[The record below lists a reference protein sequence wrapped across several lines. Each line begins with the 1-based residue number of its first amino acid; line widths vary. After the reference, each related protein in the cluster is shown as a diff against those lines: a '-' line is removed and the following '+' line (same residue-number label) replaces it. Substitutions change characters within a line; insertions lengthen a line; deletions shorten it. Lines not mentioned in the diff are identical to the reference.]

1 MKNNKRPS
9 IRMRLL
15 AWMMAAIMM
24 CTGLNVTAYAQE
36 ISFDEGYA
44 LEQQE
49 EQVTDEENAEEIQQ
63 DEADP
68 EISFEGPWDTEDT
81 DEDDITIED
90 AQVQDDTDTEETDA
104 DEVEVFS
111 DADDQ
116 NAVEAFSDGDS
127 ESDGETAK
135 VTVNFS
141 FSQDDRFADDEFE
154 DGAISKPVALKQL
167 TVPYFDLAN
176 YGLEKFYFKSEKYSS
191 SDKGTTG
198 MVGTAETARNHVT
211 LLHLIIYATEVLYCG
226 LGDDEAGQ
234 GYLKDEEYLDDG
246 ETLNIT
252 GSPGSLYMEHLWGLD
267 QNLIYYLNYE
277 YPLASTGWGSTADQI
292 LLHDGDVVT
301 LAHYSDWNFYSDSGA
316 GFNYL
321 TDENGSRTRVVADRG
336 EKDSITFQTWRAQAG
351 MNGGETAQNKM
362 TGKYQLYYIPVDDMW
377 DGDVASWTRLGETE
391 NGELKVDLDNIP
403 NGEYFVGIPGQPGVE
418 HTNVICSSPGG
429 IYLNVTGSAFEGQGT
444 ETSPYELSTAKD
456 LTRLK
461 KLVKAAKIPENT
473 YFVLTDDITLPEGWT
488 PIGETIDGTN
498 NIKSGANLRAFSG
511 ILDGQNHTITVP
523 EGGLPLLGYVKGAEV
538 RNLNIYGTKIAGYG
552 LINNLEGVGLSGKA
566 VLLDNITLK
575 SGSST
580 LKSGLLG
587 ANITTNPYGG
597 CSAKFLATVQNCT
610 IEDGVVIGYNKD
622 QSIIGSIAGR
632 FNGTI
637 SNCTSNAT
645 VYGINYV
652 GGIMGMRD
660 NSMGDNYVTGCTFGG
675 TVEASGQNAGGIVA
689 GGYMDNTMSAPNAYR
704 LNVNNCTSTGT
715 ITGADNVGG
724 IFGGDIMVAQA
735 WNAYTFKNNTFTGKV
750 NATNGT
756 NVGGI
761 IGYYRSLNTYD
772 DIAENT
778 FNDDCGTTKG
788 IGGVAFVDTSCETHE
803 TESGATYFNTAN
815 GTTGLPKVQWC
826 TWKKNH
832 NRTDDPLGA
841 DADKL
846 TKRNHVQHMW
856 DEGVVKTE
864 ATCTATGEKLY
875 TCTYCNETR
884 TEEIPMKEHTYD
896 EGKVT
901 TEPTCKEAGVKTY
914 TCTVCQETKTEEIP
928 KTNDHKYDSGKVT
941 KKATCKNTGE
951 KTYTCTVCG
960 ATKTETIAKTND
972 HKYTWK
978 TTAKATVFAPAKQQ
992 GKCSVCGK
1000 TVTRNYGKKLT
1011 ATIRLNATSIRLQQR
1026 RSTNKIKVTMANGD
1040 SVKSWTSSNRR
1051 IATVNNKGVITA
1063 GRQNGTARITVTLK
1077 SGKKASLNVKVQS
1090 TKVITTSISG
1100 LKASETLKRGQ
1111 KLTLKPVVNPIT
1123 SQEGITYAS
1132 SNRNVAVVNSKGVI
1146 TARAKG
1152 SARITVRSGRKYYT
1166 IRVTVK

>member
-63 DEADP
+63 DYADDESISDA
-68 EISFEGPWDTEDT
+68 EISFEGPQDTEDT

-104 DEVEVFS
+104 DEVDVFS
-111 DADDQ
+111 AADDQ

-127 ESDGETAK
+127 ESDGETAT

-154 DGAISKPVALKQL
+154 NGAIDRPVALKQL

-211 LLHLIIYATEVLYCG
+211 LLHLIIYATEVLYFG

-234 GYLKDEEYLDDG
+234 GFLKDEGYLDDK

-267 QNLIYYLNYE
+267 QNLNYYLNYE
-277 YPLASTGWGSTADQI
+277 YPLASAGWGSTADQI
-292 LLHDGDVVT
+292 LLHDDDVVT
-301 LAHYSDWNFYSDSGA
+301 LAHYSDWNFFTDSGA

-362 TGKYQLYYIPVDDMW
+362 TGQYQLYYIPVDDMW
-377 DGDVASWTRLGETE
+377 DGDVTSWTRLGETE

-403 NGEYFVGIPGQPGVE
+403 NGKYFVGIPGQQGVE
-418 HTNVICSSPGG
+418 HTDIICSSPGG
-429 IYLNVTGSAFEGQGT
+429 IYLNVTGSVFEGQGT
-444 ETSPYELSTAKD
+444 KENPYQISTAAD
-456 LTRLK
+456 LTKLK
-461 KLVKAAKIPENT
+461 KRVKAGKIPENT

-498 NIKSGANLRAFSG
+498 DIKRGQNLRAFSG
-511 ILDGQNHTITVP
+511 FLDGQNHTITVP

-597 CSAKFLATVQNCT
+597 CSAGFLATVQNCT
-610 IEDGVVIGYNKD
+610 IEEGVVIGYNRD
-622 QSIIGSIAGR
+622 QSGIGSIVGR
-632 FNGTI
+632 LQG
-637 SNCTSNAT
+637 SVRNCVSHAT
-645 VYGINYV
+645 VYGVDYV
-652 GGIMGMRD
+652 GGIAATND
-660 NSMGDNYVTGCTFGG
+660 NSMGDKSVSDSTFDGV
-675 TVEASGQNAGGIVA
+675 VEASGKNAGGIVG
-689 GGYMDNTMSAPNAYR
+689 GGYMGSGAPNGIR
-704 LNVNNCTSTGT
+704 MCVDNCTSSGT
-715 ITGADNVGG
+715 IIGADNVGG
-724 IFGGDIMVAQA
+724 IFGGDVAVAQA
-735 WNAYTFKNNTFTGKV
+735 WNEYTFKNNTFTGKV
-750 NATNGT
+750 SATNGT
-756 NVGGI
+756 NIGGI
-761 IGYYRSLNTYD
+761 IGYYRSLNKFD
-772 DIAENT
+772 DITGNT
-778 FNDDCGTTKG
+778 FNDDCGTAKG
-788 IGGVAFVDTSCETHE
+788 IGGVEFVDTDCETHE
-803 TESGATYFNTAN
+803 NESGAAYFNTAN
-815 GTTGLPKVQWC
+815 GTDGLPNVQWC
-826 TWKKNH
+826 TWKQNH

-856 DEGVVKTE
+856 DGGV
-864 ATCTATGEKLY
+864 
-875 TCTYCNETR
+875 
-884 TEEIPMKEHTYD
+884 
-896 EGKVT
+896 
-901 TEPTCKEAGVKTY
+901 
-914 TCTVCQETKTEEIP
+914 
-928 KTNDHKYDSGKVT
+928 VT

-960 ATKTETIAKTND
+960 AIKTETIAKTND

-1063 GRQNGTARITVTLK
+1063 GRQNGTAKITVTLK

-1090 TKVITTSISG
+1090 TRVVTTSISG
-1100 LKASETLKRGQ
+1100 LRSRETLKRGQ
-1111 KLTLKPVVNPIT
+1111 KLTLKPVINPIT

-1152 SARITVRSGRKYYT
+1152 ATRITVRSGRKYYT